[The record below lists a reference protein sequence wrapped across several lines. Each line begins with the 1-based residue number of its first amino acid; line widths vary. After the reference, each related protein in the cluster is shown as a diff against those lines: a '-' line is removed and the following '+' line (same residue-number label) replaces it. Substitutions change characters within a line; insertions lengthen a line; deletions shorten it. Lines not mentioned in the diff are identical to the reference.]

1 MLENVNTQNYLRS
14 LIKNNNLTQVED
26 LMLQNIQLHKMPDVL
41 DALCVQSKKC
51 ILSSDIHAYVM
62 SENVNTARTTLV
74 P

>member
-41 DALCVQSKKC
+41 DALCV
-51 ILSSDIHAYVM
+51 
-62 SENVNTARTTLV
+62 
-74 P
+74 